1 MEILIIDD
9 DRVLAHMISGKL
21 SGAHHQPLKNAAW
34 YWHFVDLVWLV
45 VFFILY
51 VSPRIYQ

>member
-1 MEILIIDD
+1 
-9 DRVLAHMISGKL
+9 L
-21 SGAHHQPLKNAAW
+21 SVAHHQPLKNASW
-34 YWHFVDLVWLV
+34 YWHFVDVVWLA